1 MLVIVSCNVQSSP
14 SKSNILPYHSFP
26 NSQLSL
32 LVQQDDSHAKYELG
46 TRLCCGAKTHQDN
59 ARGYMLICEAAK
71 DGLPQAQYRLAEIH
85 QAGVSF
91 SLSAYDLKP
100 FLIPQDKAMAYM
112 WYSLAAES
120 EYSNAQRKKSSLH
133 DELSITELNR
143 AISARKSWRRTECSE
158 FGKSNEFQGI
168 DE

>member
-1 MLVIVSCNVQSSP
+1 MLAIASCNVQTSL

-26 NSQLSL
+26 DSQLSL
-32 LVQQDDSHAKYELG
+32 LVQQEDSYAKYELG

-71 DGLPQAQYRLAEIH
+71 DGLPQAQYRLAQIH

-112 WYSLAAES
+112 WYSVVVEGD
-120 EYSNAQRKKSSLH
+120 YSNAQSKKNSLH
-133 DELSITELNR
+133 DELTIPELNR
-143 AISARKSWRRTECSE
+143 AIAARKSWKRTQCSE
-158 FGKSNEFQGI
+158 FGKSNEFQEI
-168 DE
+168 NE